1 LTRPEEPAFDE
12 PWQAQVFAM
21 AVTLSEHGV
30 FSWKEW
36 TEAFGAELK
45 GVDREGADAYFR
57 AWLRTLEGLLVDKA
71 VAREGELPALA
82 QAWLAAA
89 AGTPHGQPIV
99 LGAERCLSRS
109 AGEGGS
115 EAAAG
120 SRRG

>member
-1 LTRPEEPAFDE
+1 LTRPETPAFDE

-21 AVTLSEHGV
+21 AVTLSERGL

-36 TEAFGAELK
+36 TETFGVELK
-45 GVDREGADAYFR
+45 GVGGEGNDAYFR

-89 AGTPHGQPIV
+89 AATPHGQPIV
-99 LGAERCLSRS
+99 LGAERSLCPF
-109 AGEGGS
+109 AG
-115 EAAAG
+115 
-120 SRRG
+120 